1 MFIFCPG
8 HQTNHLS
15 KNQYWCQ
22 AKRALNILLL
32 SRCFLHCDSS
42 LRRTSNGSQWGSS
55 VKKLKRKE
63 TDFWQI
69 RTRFAYKITKL
80 ADGSENFHSV
90 SLYLVK
96 ILSAVMT
103 LESLIGHVFVF
114 FFSLKQ
120 TFYYWIKFVDV
131 LDVSL
136 STCYRILILK
146 LTSTHYG

>member
-120 TFYYWIKFVDV
+120 TFYYWIKFVYV